1 MRFELF
7 IPCDILKPFVKTFAV
22 QEADEE
28 RSYKILPDT
37 NIVIGF
43 QYKGRLSV
51 VENGCENKLAT
62 AGITGLTDRYKVFKN
77 SGSIGSV
84 LVYFKETG
92 ARTFFKQPLHELFQE
107 SISLDNFILRSE
119 LLVLEEQLGE
129 ARTDQERVNIVEQ
142 FLISRMTVEAP
153 DKLVAA
159 ALALIHQHK
168 GNIRIGIL
176 AEQLHTSQ
184 SPLEK
189 RFRQVVGTSAK
200 KFAAIVRLKHVL
212 KNFTAD
218 KSLTELGYE
227 AGFYDQAHFIKE
239 FKSFTGE
246 SPSQYFSSGNT

>member
-1 MRFELF
+1 MRFDF
-7 IPCDILKPFVKTFAV
+7 VIPCDILKPFIKTFAI
-22 QEADEE
+22 QEAEEE
-28 RSYKILPDT
+28 RSYKVLPDT

-51 VENGCENKLAT
+51 IENLQETKLAT

-84 LVYFKETG
+84 LVYFRETG
-92 ARTFFKQPLHELFQE
+92 ARAFFKQPLHELFQE
-107 SISLDNFILRSE
+107 SISLENFILRSE
-119 LLVLEEQLGE
+119 LLVLEEQLNE
-129 ARTDQERVNIVEQ
+129 ARTDQDRIKIVEQ
-142 FLISRMTVEAP
+142 FLIARMTVEAP

-168 GNIRIGIL
+168 GNIRIAVL
-176 AEQLHTSQ
+176 AQQLHTSQ

-189 RFRQVVGTSAK
+189 RFRQTVGTSAK
-200 KFAAIVRLKHVL
+200 KFAAIVRLKHTF
-212 KNFTAD
+212 KNFTPG

-239 FKSFTGE
+239 FRSFTGE
-246 SPSQYFSSGNT
+246 SPSQYFASGTT

>member
-7 IPCDILKPFVKTFAV
+7 IPCDILKPFIKTLAI

-28 RSYKILPDT
+28 RSYKVLPDT

-51 VENGCENKLAT
+51 VENGYENKLAT
-62 AGITGLTDRYKVFKN
+62 AGLTGLTDRYKVFKN
-77 SGSIGSV
+77 PGSIGSV

-92 ARTFFKQPLHELFQE
+92 ARTFFKQPLHELFRE
-107 SISLDNFILRSE
+107 SISLDSFILRSE
-119 LLVLEEQLGE
+119 LLVLEEQLVE
-129 ARTDQERVNIVEQ
+129 ARTDQHRIYIVEQ
-142 FLISRMTVEAP
+142 FLISRITAEAP

-168 GNIRIGIL
+168 GNIRIGTL

-189 RFRQVVGTSAK
+189 RFRQTVGTSAK

>member
-1 MRFELF
+1 MRFEVF
-7 IPCDILKPFVKTFAV
+7 IPCDILKPLVKTFAI

-28 RSYKILPDT
+28 RSYKVLPDT

-51 VENGCENKLAT
+51 VENSRESKLAT
-62 AGITGLTDRYKVFKN
+62 AGVTGLTDRYKIFKN

-84 LVYFKETG
+84 LVYFRETG
-92 ARTFFKQPLHELFQE
+92 ARAFFKQPLHELFQE
-107 SISLDNFILRSE
+107 SISLENFILRAE

-129 ARTDQERVNIVEQ
+129 ARTDQDKITIVEL

-168 GNIRIGIL
+168 GNIRIGTL

-189 RFRQVVGTSAK
+189 RFRQTVGTSAK

-212 KNFTAD
+212 KNFTPG
-218 KSLTELGYE
+218 KSFTELGYE

-246 SPSQYFSSGNT
+246 NPSQYFSKETT